1 MTEKKPIAFK
11 AEIKQLLDIL
21 IHSLYTDREIFL
33 RELIS
38 NASDAL
44 TQMQFIS
51 LTERDVRDP
60 DVELH
65 IRVTVDPEEKIIR
78 ITDTGIGM
86 TQKELVQNLG
96 TIAQSGARAFLE
108 AAKEGENRQALLDV
122 IGQFGV
128 GFYSVFMVAEWVRV
142 TSRSWRPRAKAAY
155 WYATGGDTFE
165 VGPAEK
171 AERGT
176 TVEIKLKP
184 DAEEFAQEHRLREII
199 KKHSDYVPFPIYL
212 GESDEQVNSQT
223 ALWRRSPREVE
234 DEQYNDFYRQ
244 LTLDF
249 EPPLTHIHYVA
260 DAPLQLYALL
270 YIPAKADRGVFSL
283 RQEDGLKL
291 YVRKVL
297 IQEYTTD
304 LLPRHFRF
312 IQGVVDTE
320 DLPLNVSRETIQ
332 DNPLIA
338 KLRKVLTK
346 QVLNKLNDLAKND
359 PQTYAKFWEQFGVY
373 LKEGIAAEPA
383 ASDDLAPLVRF
394 HTTLH
399 PETWVSFAEYIER
412 IKSGQEKIYYILG
425 DDPNSVARSPH
436 LDYFREHNYEVILFT
451 EPMDSFMLMSL
462 RKYGDFDLVNVASPD
477 LELPA
482 GEADPKEESRPE
494 ALSDEAF
501 ADLAGRFKAQLGDRV
516 ADVRATDRLSDSI
529 ARLVDPEGAL
539 GQEVQRVYRYLE
551 RDYEV
556 PKKVLELN
564 PRHPVIRRLSEMPP
578 EDDLAKVII
587 EQIYDDTL
595 LIEGLHP
602 DPAAMLP
609 RVQKLMER
617 ALAAGNGS
625 KAGEPLPVED

>member
-11 AEIKQLLDIL
+11 AEIRQLLDIL

-44 TQMQFIS
+44 TRMQFIS
-51 LTERDVRDP
+51 LTERDVLEPEAELKIHIEVDP
-60 DVELH
+60 D
-65 IRVTVDPEEKIIR
+65 EKIIR
-78 ITDTGIGM
+78 ITDTGVGM
-86 TQKELVQNLG
+86 TQKELIQNLG

-108 AAKEGENRQALLDV
+108 AAQEGENRQALVDV

-142 TSRSWRPRAKAAY
+142 TSRSWKPRAKAAF
-155 WYATGGDTFE
+155 WYATGGETFE

-171 AERGT
+171 AARGT

-212 GESDEQVNSQT
+212 GESEEQVNSQT

-234 DEQYNDFYRQ
+234 EDQYNEFYRQ

-249 EPPLTHIHYVA
+249 EPPLAHIHYAA

-270 YIPAKADRGVFSL
+270 YIPAKAERGIFSL
-283 RQEDGLKL
+283 RKEDGLKL

-312 IQGVVDTE
+312 IQGVVDSE

-338 KLRKVLTK
+338 KLRKVLTR
-346 QVLNKLNDLAKND
+346 QVMSKLTALAQDD
-359 PQTYAKFWEQFGVY
+359 PETYLKFWEQFGVY
-373 LKEGIAAEPA
+373 IKEGIASEPTEA
-383 ASDDLAPLVRF
+383 DELAKLVRF
-394 HTTLH
+394 HTTAH

-412 IKSGQEKIYYILG
+412 IQAGQEKIYYILG

-451 EPMDSFMLMSL
+451 EPMDSFMLMGL

-477 LELPA
+477 LELP
-482 GEADPKEESRPE
+482 EAPGSEDDSRPE
-494 ALSDEAF
+494 ALPDDEF
-501 ADLAGRFKAQLGDRV
+501 AALAERFKARLGDRV
-516 ADVRATDRLSDSI
+516 TDVRATDRLRNSV

-539 GQEVQRVYRYLE
+539 GQEMQRVYRYLE

-564 PRHPVIRRLSEMPP
+564 PRHPIITRLSALDP
-578 EDDLAKVII
+578 DDELGNEII
-587 EQIYDDTL
+587 EQIYDSAL

-602 DPAAMLP
+602 DPASMLP
-609 RVQKLMER
+609 RIQDLMAR
-617 ALAAGNGS
+617 ALDAEG
-625 KAGEPLPVED
+625 